1 MDRPCV
7 KGQRNIQRAV
17 ALLQSFTLRESRMMM
32 KNSIFRKKSMDRVS
46 SPEQL
51 NDYIRVTS
59 PGVWLFLIALIL
71 LLTRFIIWAAFGR
84 LDVVTADGSV
94 QSVAPITFVTN

>member
-59 PGVWLFLIALIL
+59 PGVWLFLIALL
-71 LLTRFIIWAAFGR
+71 LLLAGFIIWAAFGR
-84 LDVVTADGSV
+84 LDVAAADGSV

>member
-1 MDRPCV
+1 
-7 KGQRNIQRAV
+7 
-17 ALLQSFTLRESRMMM
+17 M

-71 LLTRFIIWAAFGR
+71 LLTGFIIWAAFGR
-84 LDVVTADGSV
+84 LDVAAADGSV